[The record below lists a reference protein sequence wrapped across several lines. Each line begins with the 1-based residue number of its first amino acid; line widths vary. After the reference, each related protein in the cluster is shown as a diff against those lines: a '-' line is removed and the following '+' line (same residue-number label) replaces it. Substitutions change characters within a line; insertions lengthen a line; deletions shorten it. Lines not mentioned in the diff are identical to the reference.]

1 MDDGE
6 TNGQVGVK
14 APALEGQAGT
24 PMMTRRMVVDQ
35 EVRHGLTSGVVQGVI
50 GRRLLKER
58 LPLIPLG
65 HQKMSESGG
74 LGSVLTPPL
83 TTRR

>member
-14 APALEGQAGT
+14 APALEGRVGT
-24 PMMTRRMVVDQ
+24 PMMTRRTVVDP
-35 EVRHGLTSGVVQGVI
+35 EVRHGLTHGVVQGVI

-58 LPLIPLG
+58 LLLIPLG
-65 HQKMSESGG
+65 HQKTSESGG
-74 LGSVLTPPL
+74 AGSVLTPPL
-83 TTRR
+83 IIRR